1 MKIKETLIHTQDQKI
16 YIPAENYALMVEQ
29 QQRLLRKMA
38 EAVEPCKEMTVPTIK
53 MIPGQLH
60 IATDEAECILIANNP
75 GIFQRSGQLVRIIT
89 EAAKPGKKPLKD
101 KEEKPPISRSDDAL
115 VIIGVDPIYLAE
127 TLGKLAFWTKLDE
140 RSKEWKAKDCPD
152 KIAKTLLAR
161 QQWKLPVLAG
171 VIQAPT
177 LRSDGSI
184 LQNPGYDAET
194 GLFYNPGK
202 TLFPPIPHSPSF
214 EEAMAAKDR
223 LLSLLSEFPF
233 EDEEDKAVALSGIL
247 TALVRKS
254 IRTAPL
260 HGFTAPKMAT
270 GKSLLADVIGLI
282 ATGNT
287 NCVISQADSEAE
299 EEKRLLTVLAAGDV
313 VICYDNIERPFGCA
327 PLCSVLSQ
335 DMFKGRLLGTNKH
348 INVPTNAIFLA
359 TGNNLI
365 LIGDIST
372 RAILCRL
379 NPKCEKPEE
388 RTFELN
394 LYTYIPQHRGD
405 LVKDALTILRA
416 YHVAGR
422 PKQSISPFG
431 RFEEWSDLIRSALIW
446 VGLADACK
454 SRKEIESTDPIR
466 LVLGGLLKAWHATFD
481 SLPVKVKAVTNR
493 DSEELKEALAEFAP
507 DNKGGINEI
516 SLGRKLQKYNKRIE
530 GGLQLERM
538 SDHQGT
544 ATWRVIRIENK

>member
-1 MKIKETLIHTQDQKI
+1 MKIKETLIPTQDQKI
-16 YIPAENYALMVEQ
+16 PIPPENYALMVEQ
-29 QQRLLRKMA
+29 QQHLLRKMA
-38 EAVEPCKEMTVPTIK
+38 EAVKPCKEMTGPTIK

-60 IATDEAECILIANNP
+60 IATDEAECILIASNP

-89 EAAKPGKKPLKD
+89 EAAKPGKKPPKD

-127 TLGKLAFWTKLDE
+127 TLGKLASWTKLDE
-140 RSKEWKAKDCPD
+140 RTKEWKAKDCPD

-202 TLFPPIPHSPSF
+202 TLFSPIPHSPSF
-214 EEAMAAKDR
+214 EEAIAAKDR

-247 TALVRKS
+247 TALARKS

-299 EEKRLLTVLAAGDV
+299 EEKRLLTVLAAGDA

-335 DMFKGRLLGTNKH
+335 EMFKGRLLGTNKH

-388 RTFELN
+388 RTFALN
-394 LYTYIPQHRGD
+394 LYTYIPQRRGD

-422 PKQSISPFG
+422 PKQNISPFG

-454 SRKEIESTDPIR
+454 SRKEIESTDPVR
-466 LVLGGLLKAWHATFD
+466 LVLGGLLKAWHAVFD
-481 SLPVKVKAVTNR
+481 CLPVKVKAVVNKE
-493 DSEELKEALAEFAP
+493 SEELKEALAEFAP

-544 ATWRVIRIENK
+544 ATWRVIRIEDR